1 MENEFIPLS
10 TRAIISADSHLPPL
24 LRVDHFSLLTSA
36 DCTIRI
42 DSSDRL
48 GES

>member
-10 TRAIISADSHLPPL
+10 TRAIVCPVSHLPPL
-24 LRVDHFSLLTSA
+24 LRVDHFSLLTRA
-36 DCTIRI
+36 GCTIRI
-42 DSSDRL
+42 DSFDRF